1 MGGST
6 LPVGMV
12 WNYIGGIGIELDRCS
27 QGMAQSEAAR
37 YSSSLSMALLA
48 FSFSITKCRSSVIGV
63 GRFAGRTVY

>member
-27 QGMAQSEAAR
+27 QLGKPS
-37 YSSSLSMALLA
+37 
-48 FSFSITKCRSSVIGV
+48 
-63 GRFAGRTVY
+63 

>member
-27 QGMAQSEAAR
+27 QRAKGIRELRAFGEPLTMSKWQIIRHFGAQE
-37 YSSSLSMALLA
+37 LIL
-48 FSFSITKCRSSVIGV
+48 CRVPW
-63 GRFAGRTVY
+63 

>member
-27 QGMAQSEAAR
+27 HTEAI
-37 YSSSLSMALLA
+37 L
-48 FSFSITKCRSSVIGV
+48 I
-63 GRFAGRTVY
+63 

>member
-27 QGMAQSEAAR
+27 Q
-37 YSSSLSMALLA
+37 
-48 FSFSITKCRSSVIGV
+48 SINK
-63 GRFAGRTVY
+63 

>member
-27 QGMAQSEAAR
+27 HKDVASAPPTACPDGQKCVVFLQK
-37 YSSSLSMALLA
+37 
-48 FSFSITKCRSSVIGV
+48 SINVKYYLD
-63 GRFAGRTVY
+63 GR